1 MSTSSWV
8 RLTLVWPLQVLLR
21 LGGRM
26 FSNLMQ
32 RSENIALAMQA
43 RGFAGPE
50 AHRMHLTSG
59 REHMSLLPN
68 ALALLALPVVLY
80 GVQQASYLF

>member
-1 MSTSSWV
+1 
-8 RLTLVWPLQVLLR
+8 
-21 LGGRM
+21 M
-26 FSNLMQ
+26 FTNLMQ
-32 RSENIALAMQA
+32 KSESIALAMQA

-50 AHRMHLTSG
+50 AHRLHLTSG

-68 ALALLALPVVLY
+68 AVALLALPVVVC